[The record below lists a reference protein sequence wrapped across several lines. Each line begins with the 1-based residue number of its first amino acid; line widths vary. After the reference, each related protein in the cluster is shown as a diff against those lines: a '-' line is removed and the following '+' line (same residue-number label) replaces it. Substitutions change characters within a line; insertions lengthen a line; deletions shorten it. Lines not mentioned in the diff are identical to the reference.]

1 MRSRSPNGLVA
12 IGRALQPFPRSKPS
26 RLVSQHSA
34 FQLGQSTRQE
44 RIDRCRPRGAPGAS
58 SLPSSAFHAVSV
70 GLPLDWL
77 TLADLHRVLTITV
90 RRWAT
95 TPPPSALP
103 RAGIFAPHCW
113 EQRCGSSPV
122 PTDDV
127 VATRSCPLYAG
138 CAVKYSWSAQE
149 LGQAGIFPFW
159 VRRVS
164 QLRLSVVTTL
174 QTGVPLV
181 SIGHRGSARL
191 TSGLELSRI
200 VRRLRTP
207 GRAAT

>member
-1 MRSRSPNGLVA
+1 MVDPDVA
-12 IGRALQPFPRSKPS
+12 IGRASRPFPRSKRS
-26 RLVSQHSA
+26 RRFSPHSA
-34 FQLGQSTRQE
+34 FQLGRSTQQE
-44 RIDRCRPRGAPGAS
+44 RIDRCRPRGAPGATG
-58 SLPSSAFHAVSV
+58 LPSSAFRAGSV
-70 GLPLDWL
+70 GLPLEWL
-77 TLADLHRVLTITV
+77 TLAGLHHGLTITV
-90 RRWAT
+90 RHWAT
-95 TPPPSALP
+95 TPPPPSLP
-103 RAGIFAPHCW
+103 RAGIFAPHRW
-113 EQRCGSSPV
+113 VKRCGSSPV

-138 CAVKYSWSAQE
+138 CAVEYSWSAQE
-149 LGQAGIFPFW
+149 RGQAGTFPVW

-191 TSGLELSRI
+191 ASGSELSRI